1 MNLIPPI
8 GASGLYKL
16 IAPYSTMINTNI
28 SYTCMAVRK
37 LSDIIA
43 MGKDPFKTYYEPY
56 GLTDTQYESD
66 LNSGVCI
73 VSLQSSSGIWAYVPS
88 SYIESYPQVNGVP
101 YTSIALMVHL
111 GALPDNLN
119 LNYVVNTVKDVVTSV
134 LGVAPEVQTVVTSPT
149 SMISQDNHMAAEA
162 ARQQQ
167 IDSNTTT
174 YSAAQQSSNE
184 NAQLRARITQLEAYI
199 LENMPQA

>member
-111 GALPDNLN
+111 GALPDSLN